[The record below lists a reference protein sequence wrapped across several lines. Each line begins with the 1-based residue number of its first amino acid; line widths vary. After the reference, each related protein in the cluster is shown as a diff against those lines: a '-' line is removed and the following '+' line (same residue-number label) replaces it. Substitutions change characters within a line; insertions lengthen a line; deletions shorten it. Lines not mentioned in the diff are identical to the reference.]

1 MDAFILT
8 YDRMI
13 RYRGT
18 WHMERKLIFPASVFL
33 ESENEEVLRAELN
46 LCRSAA
52 GQVQAILRMEPEE
65 EQFLRYLC
73 GRKKH
78 IEMSRGVIR
87 KGITQVTEGP
97 LMGVEAQICK
107 IDRHKRLARLCT
119 SKRQNPRY
127 IPAGLEIVE
136 KSI

>member
-1 MDAFILT
+1 
-8 YDRMI
+8 
-13 RYRGT
+13 
-18 WHMERKLIFPASVFL
+18 MERKLIFPASVFL